1 MMFRRKRQ
9 SGNAMIEFALSCA
22 VLIPL
27 MAGTFQFGYTFYT
40 YNLLQSAVSNGGRYA
55 AFRTYR
61 SMAGSTDITK
71 VKSAIKNMTVYGSP
85 TISDDSVPVVKGL
98 TPAAVDVS
106 FTLNAQQI
114 PTAVSVSVNRFTVK
128 SVFQDYTFNGKPK
141 YTAPFIGR
149 YAPEESEP

>member
-1 MMFRRKRQ
+1 MMLRRRRQ

-22 VLIPL
+22 VLIPV
-27 MAGTFQFGYTFYT
+27 MAGSFQFGYTFYT

-61 SMAGSTDITK
+61 SMSGATDITK
-71 VKSAIKNMTVYGSP
+71 VKTAIKNMTVYGSP
-85 TISDDSVPVVKGL
+85 AISEDSVPVVKGL
-98 TPAAVDVS
+98 TPAAIDVA

-114 PTAVSVSVNRFTVK
+114 PTTVIVSVNRFTVN
-128 SVFQDYTFNGKPK
+128 SVFQNYTFVGKPK